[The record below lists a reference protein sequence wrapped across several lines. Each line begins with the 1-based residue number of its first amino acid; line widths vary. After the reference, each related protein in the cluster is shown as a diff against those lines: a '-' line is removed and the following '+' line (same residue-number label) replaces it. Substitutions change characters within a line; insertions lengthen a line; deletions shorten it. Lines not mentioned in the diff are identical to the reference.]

1 MMGERELGPACLSG
15 VGAGLVSGQEA
26 MTLTEA
32 AVEAAGS
39 GSDGHKLRIPLGITG
54 SRGW

>member
-15 VGAGLVSGQEA
+15 VSAGLVSGQEA

-32 AVEAAGS
+32 VVEAAGS